1 MLIRRPSISPAPLL
15 RPFPGRAR
23 RRGFTLVE
31 VLVALAIF
39 LAGLVAIVQLFPV
52 SLRAQQEAAYKT
64 TAVLLAQQ
72 KVEEIRRDRDR
83 NAVAIANIEA
93 LVAPTAPLAFAEE
106 PRLTYSFCGRSLLF
120 PIDTAG
126 SVEDDH
132 DVARVIV
139 RKSASIDPA
148 QTVIYEL
155 RFDN

>member
-1 MLIRRPSISPAPLL
+1 MLIPLFRHRLPVLWRRPS
-15 RPFPGRAR
+15 RR

-64 TAVLLAQQ
+64 AAVLLAQQ

-83 NAVAIANIEA
+83 NAIAIGTIEA
-93 LVAPTAPLAFAEE
+93 LAAPTPALPFAEE
-106 PRLTYSFCGRSLLF
+106 PRLTYSFNGRSLLY
-120 PIDTAG
+120 PVDTAA
-126 SVEDDH
+126 SVEDDFN
-132 DVARVIV
+132 VARVIV
-139 RKSASIDPA
+139 RKAPTIDPA
-148 QTVIYEL
+148 ETVIYEL

>member
-1 MLIRRPSISPAPLL
+1 MRSFSTILPAARRRRPTM
-15 RPFPGRAR
+15 GRAT

-31 VLVALAIF
+31 ILVALAIF

-64 TAVLLAQQ
+64 SAVLLAQQ

-83 NAVAIANIEA
+83 NATAITTIEGLA
-93 LVAPTAPLAFAEE
+93 VPTAAQQFAEE

-120 PIDTAG
+120 PIDTVG
-126 SVEDDH
+126 SVEDDFN
-132 DVARVIV
+132 VARVIV
-139 RKSASIDPA
+139 RKSPTIDPA
-148 QTVIYEL
+148 ETVIYEL